1 MSTASSP
8 ALSVT
13 PRSLRH
19 AAIDLAALA
28 FALFAVATQATGWA
42 FYAMAGYTGLM
53 LVMKLGA
60 YVAKMKPVR
69 AADAPPDLVFHV
81 VYGAMVIAFLAGQ
94 WWGHAAAWAAIWG
107 LSFLAARR

>member
-1 MSTASSP
+1 MPTAPSP
-8 ALSVT
+8 ALAVT

-28 FALFAVATQATGWA
+28 FALFAVVTHSTGWA
-42 FYAMAGYTGLM
+42 FYTMTGYTGLM
-53 LVMKLGA
+53 LVIKLGA
-60 YVAKMKPVR
+60 FVAKVKPVR
-69 AADAPPDLVFHV
+69 AADAPPDVVFHV
-81 VYGAMVIAFLAGQ
+81 VYGAMVLTFLAGQ